1 MRARFVAERGSYDTA
16 YSPKKDWELLDL
28 ARPAGS
34 RVIARCAGADARWIA
49 MVLNAA
55 VAANVIAAEIKAGHT
70 SADEARA
77 ELGLP
82 PCSTSK

>member
-1 MRARFVAERGSYDTA
+1 MRARFAAERGSYDTA

-28 ARPAGS
+28 SRSAGS
-34 RVIARCAGADARWIA
+34 RVIARCGGADARWIA

-55 VAANVIAAEIKAGHT
+55 VEANVIAAGRLSPDQAQ
-70 SADEARA
+70 A

>member
-16 YSPKKDWELLDL
+16 HSPKKDWELLDL
-28 ARPAGS
+28 SRQAGN

-55 VAANVIAAEIKAGHT
+55 VEANVVAW
-70 SADEARA
+70 EARD
-77 ELGLP
+77 GLP
-82 PCSTSK
+82 SCST